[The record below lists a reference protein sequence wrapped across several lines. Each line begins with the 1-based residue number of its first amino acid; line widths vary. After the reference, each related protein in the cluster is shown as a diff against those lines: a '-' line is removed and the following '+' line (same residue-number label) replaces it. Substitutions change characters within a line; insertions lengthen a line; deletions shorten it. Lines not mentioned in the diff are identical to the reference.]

1 MENHFY
7 HIKWAPLSVIYF
19 ITHVRILRNGS
30 YANAVYMQSDQP
42 LCYSLFRK
50 YNG

>member
-1 MENHFY
+1 MGNHFY
-7 HIKWAPLSVIYF
+7 HIRWASLSVTIF
-19 ITHVRILRNGS
+19 IMHVGILRNGS
-30 YANAVYMQSDQP
+30 FANAVYMQSDQP